1 MSHFD
6 TFERFH
12 FEELGIR
19 GELVRLESAWASSRG
34 DTHYPDNVQSQLG
47 QALSA
52 VLLLSGTIKFHGSL
66 ILQIQGDGPITTLV
80 AQATHLRTVRGLA
93 HWQGLPKGE
102 SLSELFGHG
111 RLVMTIQNEGHD
123 PYQGIVAV
131 DGSSLSQALESYFNL
146 SEQLPTRLWLFADS
160 QRAGGLFIQALP
172 GNEAGQEEDWN
183 RVCHLAS
190 TVTKD
195 ELLNLPSQELLFRLF
210 NEERVRLLDS
220 EPVSF
225 RCNCSRTRIEG
236 VLLAMGEEETTAIIE
251 KEGLVSVSCDFCNRN
266 YQFDRVDIAAI
277 LKRSSH
283 FASTATHQ

>member
-1 MSHFD
+1 MRHFD
-6 TFERFH
+6 TFERFY

-19 GELVRLESAWASSRG
+19 GELVRLESTWASARG
-34 DTHYPDNVQSQLG
+34 ETSYPDIIEPQLG
-47 QALSA
+47 QALAA
-52 VLLLSGTIKFHGSL
+52 VLLLSGTIKFEGSL
-66 ILQIQGDGPITTLV
+66 ILQVQGGKPITTLV

-93 HWQGLPKGE
+93 HWQGLPEGD
-102 SLSELFGHG
+102 SLPELFGDS
-111 RLVMTIQNEGHD
+111 RLVLSIQNEGHD
-123 PYQGIVAV
+123 PYQGIVALE
-131 DGSSLSQALESYFNL
+131 GSSLSQALESYFSL

-160 QRAGGLFIQALP
+160 HRAGGLFLQTLP
-172 GNEAGQEEDWN
+172 GNETEQEDWN

-190 TVTKD
+190 TVTKN
-195 ELLNLPSQELLFRLF
+195 ELLNLPSHELLFRLF
-210 NEERVRLLDS
+210 HEERVRLLDP

-277 LKRSSH
+277 FNCSSH
-283 FASTATHQ
+283 LLSNTTHQ